1 MRDRQEDTV
10 SDERSKDVKEFLAKF
25 ISIELGEAE
34 KTLGSLQPAS
44 PHAGRAMV
52 SALMLQG

>member
-10 SDERSKDVKEFLAKF
+10 SDERSKEVKEFLAKF
-25 ISIELGEAE
+25 VSIELGEAE
-34 KTLGSLQPAS
+34 KMLGSLQPAT
-44 PHAGRAMV
+44 PEAGRAPT

>member
-10 SDERSKDVKEFLAKF
+10 SDERSKEVKEFLAKF

-34 KTLGSLQPAS
+34 KMLGSLQPAS

-52 SALMLQG
+52 SALMLHG

>member
-10 SDERSKDVKEFLAKF
+10 SDERSKEVKEFLATF
-25 ISIELGEAE
+25 VLGEAE
-34 KTLGSLQPAS
+34 KMLGSLQPAS

-52 SALMLQG
+52 SALMLHG